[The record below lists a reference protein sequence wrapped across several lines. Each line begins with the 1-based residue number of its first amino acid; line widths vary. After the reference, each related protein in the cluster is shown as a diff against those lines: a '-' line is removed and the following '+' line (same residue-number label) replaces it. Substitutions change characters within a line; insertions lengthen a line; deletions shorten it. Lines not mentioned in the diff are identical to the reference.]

1 MYNELEYTVTMKR
14 INVLDLMMAV
24 NHVIFAF
31 EDEIKD
37 PDTSEERRKICQN
50 AIDYRWMPVKNE
62 LNKQFEA
69 QDKAHGIE

>member
-1 MYNELEYTVTMKR
+1 MANDLEYTVKMKR

-37 PDTSEERRKICQN
+37 PNTTKERRKVCEDSIK
-50 AIDYRWMPVKNE
+50 YRWQPVKDE
-62 LNKQFEA
+62 LNKQFAE
-69 QDKAHGIE
+69 QDLANGID